1 MYNLL
6 RFVSNLD
13 TKILAFKIFY
23 STYLLTCQHAYIR
36 SRFH

>member
-6 RFVSNLD
+6 RFVSKLD
-13 TKILAFKIFY
+13 TKILACKIFY
-23 STYLLTCQHAYIR
+23 NTYLLTCRHTYIR